1 MGIHAGPLL
10 GWHAVLG
17 QLEGRITGTLCPEA
31 LPQLLQPLVPPC
43 PRAGYGDRPQLL
55 LETLTGQGLK
65 NVLVSVSRLSAQRGL
80 GSTVSMPLLVLPLFS
95 LRQDTRTRKAEVWLP
110 QQSPQQE
117 APARPQ
123 G

>member
-10 GWHAVLG
+10 GWHAVPGGSWRAAL
-17 QLEGRITGTLCPEA
+17 QAPSAPEA
-31 LPQLLQPLVPPC
+31 LPQLPQPLVPPC
-43 PRAGYGDRPQLL
+43 PRARCGDDRLL

-95 LRQDTRTRKAEVWLP
+95 LRQDTRTRKRRV
-110 QQSPQQE
+110 
-117 APARPQ
+117 
-123 G
+123 